1 MSNFGRFSQS
11 LTRWPLNDRDR
22 HEAGHD
28 QEPELHH
35 SKGLSPLHPQTT
47 GAGTGAAMTAA
58 PEPGSPPARADC
70 ALPEHD
76 MTERLRALAD
86 PTRLRL
92 LAALRAV
99 PQQRAC
105 VTDLTRATG
114 LAQPTVSRHLQV
126 LHRAALLTRT
136 RDGSRA

>member
-1 MSNFGRFSQS
+1 
-11 LTRWPLNDRDR
+11 
-22 HEAGHD
+22 
-28 QEPELHH
+28 
-35 SKGLSPLHPQTT
+35 
-47 GAGTGAAMTAA
+47 MTSA
-58 PEPGSPPARADC
+58 PEPGSTPARAHG

-76 MTERLRALAD
+76 MTERLRALAE

-92 LAALRAV
+92 LTALRAI

-114 LAQPTVSRHLQV
+114 IAQPTVSRHLQV

-136 RDGSRA
+136 RDGSRAYYQVDTEALQSVAETLTPTRRMLDDAVADHDGVGQRH

>member
-1 MSNFGRFSQS
+1 
-11 LTRWPLNDRDR
+11 
-22 HEAGHD
+22 
-28 QEPELHH
+28 
-35 SKGLSPLHPQTT
+35 
-47 GAGTGAAMTAA
+47 
-58 PEPGSPPARADC
+58 
-70 ALPEHD
+70 

-92 LAALRAV
+92 LTALRAV
-99 PQQRAC
+99 SQQRAC

-136 RDGSRA
+136 RDGSRAYYQVDTEALQSVAETLTPTRRMLDDAVADHDGVGQRH